1 MAVVLATGALDTDGG
16 EITTGGGAVNTEGGN
31 FITEGGDIDMSGG
44 GNINGDGTNDLNG
57 FNTINANTK
66 NFDIEHPTKKEPW
79 RLRYSVLEG
88 PEIGVFVR
96 GEIKDSNVIEL
107 PEVWI
112 DLIHENS
119 LSINLTPIGEPT
131 IYYVEKH
138 ENNKIYIGSNSDN
151 LHFYYTVFAERKD
164 VDKLVVEYIRK

>member
-1 MAVVLATGALDTDGG
+1 VD
-16 EITTGGGAVNTEGGN
+16 TEGGN
-31 FITEGGDIDMSGG
+31 LITNGGSLDMSGG
-44 GNINGDGTNDLNG
+44 GNIDGNGINDLNN

-66 NFDIEHPTKKEPW
+66 NFDIAHPSKKEPW

-107 PEVWI
+107 PEVWV

-119 LSINLTPIGEPT
+119 LSINLTPIGNPS

>member
-1 MAVVLATGALDTDGG
+1 
-16 EITTGGGAVNTEGGN
+16 
-31 FITEGGDIDMSGG
+31 MSGG
-44 GNINGDGTNDLNG
+44 GNIDGNGINDLNN

-66 NFDIEHPTKKEPW
+66 NFDIAHPSKKEPW

-107 PEVWI
+107 PEVWV

-119 LSINLTPIGEPT
+119 LSINLTPIGNPS